1 MTALADKDVEQG
13 GTTHP
18 LRVGM
23 ETCTATMEISVQFHG
38 KIGISLSQDSAI
50 LLLDIFPKDASFYHT
65 DICLNMFTE
74 SLSIH
79 NSQKLQTTLM
89 SLNRT
94 LDSQNMIYLHNGVF
108 IQSLKSKIMQFAGK

>member
-79 NSQKLQTTLM
+79 NSQKLQT
-89 SLNRT
+89 